1 MDKGFNFIVSSEEL
15 KKNQVRVL
23 KAEAEKKRI
32 EEEEKREHQI
42 SVIAICFGIIF
53 LIIAAIYIYT
63 SGKEGVENCVNAG
76 HTVNFCE
83 SAL

>member
-1 MDKGFNFIVSSEEL
+1 MKKEREFIISSEEL
-15 KKNQVRVL
+15 KKNQERVL
-23 KAEAEKKRI
+23 KAEAEARRI

-53 LIIAAIYIYT
+53 LIIAAIFIFD
-63 SGKEGVENCVNAG
+63 SGKKGVENCVNAG